1 MKKFIQAH
9 FFLNFLIKFLLE
21 HIDIFELD
29 NDKYIN
35 NGAEHTAHDG
45 GFFLNYKDLKVKFM

>member
-45 GFFLNYKDLKVKFM
+45 GFFLKLQIS